1 MVLNG
6 KFKNGVLASIDGAQG
21 VGYGYDARVEIL
33 GTDGVIYLGTSNE
46 NNMIC
51 ANRSGNQVRQFI
63 KSWKNLFED
72 AYLKE
77 DLHFAECVLEDKT
90 PCVTGVDG
98 LMAVKIVQAGN
109 LSIAE
114 KRIVRL
120 ED

>member
-1 MVLNG
+1 MV
-6 KFKNGVLASIDGAQG
+6 
-21 VGYGYDARVEIL
+21 
-33 GTDGVIYLGTSNE
+33 
-46 NNMIC
+46 C
-51 ANRSGNQVRQFI
+51 ANRSGSQVRQFI

-77 DLHFAECVLEDKT
+77 DLHFAECVLEDKS
-90 PCVTGVDG
+90 PSVTGADG